1 MDVLN
6 DVLENFHVADF
17 YKVLRIPNDS
27 DQQEIK
33 KAYFSRSLEL
43 HPDKINDP
51 EKKDEFKK
59 KFQVLS
65 EIYKILSNHE
75 TRTEYDRQIVHSCKT
90 CDESDACD
98 EIPITWCHREN
109 GSYSYDC
116 RCSGS
121 FVLEESYLSR
131 TEPADVFII
140 DCDSCSNS
148 VKIVLQ

>member
-1 MDVLN
+1 MDILN

-17 YKVLRIPNDS
+17 YKVLRISNNS

-43 HPDKINDP
+43 HPDKITDLD
-51 EKKDEFKK
+51 KKDEYKK
-59 KFQVLS
+59 KFQILS
-65 EIYKILSNHE
+65 EIYRILSNRE
-75 TRTEYDRQIVHSCKT
+75 TKTDYDRQLVHSCGT
-90 CDESDACD
+90 CIESDACD
-98 EIPITWCHREN
+98 EIPITWCQRGN
-109 GSYSYDC
+109 SFYSYDC

-121 FVLEESYLSR
+121 FVLEESYLSQ
-131 TEPADVFII
+131 ADSANAFII